1 MRVTRP
7 CLVAIAAALLA
18 PSAGAA
24 QEYCWTCQYEVG
36 CVLTNS
42 VLRGYSYC
50 ESQYYPVEGCW
61 LYPPECYPWVGPP
74 TGFIDDGVEGRLTL
88 RKSSI
93 LSYYGSSCVPVEAPQ
108 GEGGVPTW
116 YAVQPPSN

>member
-42 VLRGYSYC
+42 VLRGYSYLRDAVLPGGGMLALP
-50 ESQYYPVEGCW
+50 SRVLSLGR
-61 LYPPECYPWVGPP
+61 PPH
-74 TGFIDDGVEGRLTL
+74 RLH
-88 RKSSI
+88 
-93 LSYYGSSCVPVEAPQ
+93 
-108 GEGGVPTW
+108 
-116 YAVQPPSN
+116 